1 MAKVNSTVVLRD
13 PGSFAIVVLR
23 AGDEVPEW
31 ASVGDHLTSAPEPAP
46 AKPADVAKP
55 AEPVEAAAPG
65 PDKSWTSGQIKQYAE
80 DNGIDLGEATTKAA
94 MLAVIDGDN

>member
-31 ASVGDHLTSAPEPAP
+31 ASVGDHLTSAPVPVP
-46 AKPADVAKP
+46 AKPADEVKPTEPAGPAKS
-55 AEPVEAAAPG
+55 G
-65 PDKSWTSGQIKQYAE
+65 PDRSWTSGQIKQYAD
-80 DNGIDLGEATTKAA
+80 DNGIDLGEATTKAD
-94 MLAVIDGDN
+94 MLAVIDGDD